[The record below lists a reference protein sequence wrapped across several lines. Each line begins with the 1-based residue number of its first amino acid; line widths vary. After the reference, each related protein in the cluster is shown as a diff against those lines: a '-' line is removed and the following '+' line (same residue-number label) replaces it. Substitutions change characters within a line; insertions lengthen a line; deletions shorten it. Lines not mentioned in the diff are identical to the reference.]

1 MKNDIYFQRLC
12 DITGN
17 TIKLYSYLHVL
28 KAYTENET
36 PNSQIVGN
44 IDEILDLAVKEIDE
58 IIDKT

>member
-1 MKNDIYFQRLC
+1 MEKDIYYKRLC
-12 DITGN
+12 DISGN

-44 IDEILDLAVKEIDE
+44 IDEILELAVKEIDE
-58 IIDKT
+58 IIEKT